1 MYVRSIA
8 HAFHPSGD
16 DNALVTSL
24 DALCSEHDRL
34 HTTGANFVDGS
45 GIGR

>member
-8 HAFHPSGD
+8 HALHPSSN

-24 DALCSEHDRL
+24 DALCCEHDRL
-34 HTTGANFVDGS
+34 HTTGADFVDGS
-45 GIGR
+45 GIG